1 MQVKTLNFK
10 DNFAVKSSKAKVM
23 FVKITFIMNTNN
35 TTINYKHL
43 HHKTYL
49 LATGIYL
56 HYINY
61 SLGLLSSSAKTGIA
75 MSEREHKANKRNL
88 LEKVDWY

>member
-1 MQVKTLNFK
+1 
-10 DNFAVKSSKAKVM
+10 M

-88 LEKVDWY
+88 LEKVDWYWNLF